1 MAFRTI
7 ETEASHYPN
16 PEALFADIKQKKSP
30 GLLAIQAD
38 VIRLYMQNAQDRPD
52 VSIQLPTG
60 AGKTLIGILIA
71 EWLRREKRER
81 VLYLCPTN
89 QLANQVAKQSLENYG
104 IDLSAFS
111 GPKTGYT
118 PQARAGY
125 ESGSKIAVTSYS
137 SLFNANPFFSDPQ
150 VIILDD
156 IHQAEGSISS
166 MWSVKLLKETPSH
179 TELFEATA
187 KLLCDSLP
195 NRETERIFKGSRGDS
210 FSVEKLP
217 SIDFAKLKKP
227 ISDLFTSSI
236 GNTDQVYSWQRIQN
250 NLHACHLYFSY
261 NEILIRPLYPPTFSF
276 LPFARARQRIYMS
289 ATMGNGGD
297 LERIVG
303 RKHIYNLSVQQQQS
317 DRTVGRRFFC
327 FPEVSL
333 DDAEATSFT
342 KQALEKSERAVYIT
356 PSGRRLTEVES
367 LLSDL
372 EDFRLFKASDIE
384 IDKRAFC
391 SSEHAVLLLANRYDG
406 IDFPDDECRMLIID
420 GLPKASNLQES
431 FQIGKLGLD
440 AVYLSRIIT
449 RVTQAFGRTTR
460 NTRDYS
466 VVIVLGEEMVSYLQ
480 KGENRQYLLP
490 ELRAEI
496 EFGLEQ
502 SKSISVK
509 STLENIDTFL
519 SQNEEWQ
526 GVDSNILKLRDRSPR
541 TMLPNSEALLGISEN
556 EISYVEAI
564 WNANF
569 SEALDQC
576 RSVLGKATSPELRG
590 VRGFWSYLAGA
601 AASFIVLQG
610 LKAPVSPEQYYTDAA
625 KAAPAI
631 TWLHRIKNKQQ
642 EDDFDERILPMIDR
656 LEVLFQKIGTKNT
669 IGLDRKIGSILENI
683 GTDESTLFERGQ
695 VVLGCLLGFDSD
707 KQEGGGTP
715 DPWWKV
721 NDEFC
726 IVFEDYTEALETS
739 ELSVTKARQATSHHE
754 WAKENLHLS
763 EGALTI
769 VFIVSKITK
778 ADKNAF
784 AHLRD
789 VAFWNT
795 SDFRAWAYA
804 SIEFIRSLWS
814 EFPGPGNLFWRQ
826 ATVEKISRSQI
837 CPKALIDL
845 FKDNL
850 CEKRLIS
857 Q

>member
-16 PEALFADIKQKKSP
+16 PETLFADIKQKKSP

-38 VIRLYMQNAQDRPD
+38 VIRLYMQNAQDKSD

-60 AGKTLIGILIA
+60 AGKTLIGILIG
-71 EWLRREKRER
+71 EWLRREKHER

-89 QLANQVAKQSLENYG
+89 QLANQVTKQSLEYYG
-104 IDLSAFS
+104 IELLAFT
-111 GPKTGYT
+111 GPRAGYT
-118 PQARAGY
+118 PQARAEY
-125 ESGSKIAVTSYS
+125 ESGNKIAVTSYY

-166 MWSVKLLKETPSH
+166 MWSVRLLKENSSH
-179 TELFEATA
+179 TELFEATSR
-187 KLLCDSLP
+187 LLCSSLP
-195 NRETERIFKGSRGDS
+195 NRETERIFKGSRSDS

-217 SIDFAKLKKP
+217 TIDFMKLKQP
-227 ISDLFTSSI
+227 ISDLFASSI
-236 GNTDQVYSWQRIQN
+236 EGTDQVFSWQRIRN
-250 NLHACHLYFSY
+250 NLHACHLYYSS

-276 LPFARARQRIYMS
+276 PPFTRARQRIYMS

-342 KQALEKSERAVYIT
+342 MLAIEKSERAVYIT
-356 PSGRRLTEVES
+356 PSSRRLVEVES
-367 LLSDL
+367 LLSDFTL
-372 EDFRLFKASDIE
+372 YKATDIE
-384 IDKRAFC
+384 TDKRSFC
-391 SSEHAVLLLANRYDG
+391 TSDHAVLLLANRYDG

-431 FQIGKLGLD
+431 FQIGKLGLN

-449 RVTQAFGRTTR
+449 RITQAFGRTTR

-502 SKSISVK
+502 ARSSDANNI
-509 STLENIDTFL
+509 LENVDIFL
-519 SQNEEWQ
+519 SQNEEWKI
-526 GVDSNILKLRDRSPR
+526 VDSNILKLRDRSAR
-541 TMLPNSEALLGISEN
+541 ALLPNSEILLSISED
-556 EISYVEAI
+556 EISYIEAI
-564 WNANF
+564 WDANF
-569 SEALDQC
+569 SEALNQC

-601 AASFIVLQG
+601 AASLLEQQG
-610 LKAPVSPEQYYTDAA
+610 LKAPISPEQYYTDAS

-631 TWLHRIKNKQQ
+631 TWLHRIKSKQQ
-642 EDDFDERILPMIDR
+642 EDDFDQRILPMIDR
-656 LEVLFQKIGTKNT
+656 LELFFQKVGTKNT
-669 IGLDRKIGSILENI
+669 IGLDRKIENI
-683 GTDESTLFERGQ
+683 YTDIGVDESTAFEHGQ
-695 VVLGCLLGFDSD
+695 VLLGHLLGFDSG
-707 KQEGGGTP
+707 KVEGCGTP

-721 NDEFC
+721 SDDFC
-726 IVFEDYTEALETS
+726 VVFEDYTEALETS
-739 ELSVTKARQATSHHE
+739 ALSVTKSRQATSHHE
-754 WAKENLHLS
+754 WAKENLQLS
-763 EGALTI
+763 EGAITL

-784 AHLRD
+784 AHLKD
-789 VAFWNT
+789 VAFWN
-795 SDFRAWAYA
+795 SNDFRGWTNA
-804 SIEFIRSLWS
+804 SIEFVRSLWS
-814 EFPGPGNLFWRQ
+814 DFPGPGNLFWRQ
-826 ATVEKISRSQI
+826 TAIDRISRSQI
-837 CPKALIDL
+837 CPNALTAL
-845 FKDNL
+845 FEDNL

-857 Q
+857 L